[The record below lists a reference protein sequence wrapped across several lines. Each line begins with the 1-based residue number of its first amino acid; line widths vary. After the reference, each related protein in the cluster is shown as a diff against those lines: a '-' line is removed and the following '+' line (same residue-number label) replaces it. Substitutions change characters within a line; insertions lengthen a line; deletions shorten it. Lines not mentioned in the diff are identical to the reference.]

1 MGQLVEENHE
11 MVGVEDTQLGQLR
24 TVLDLED
31 DRSRG
36 LWCTAISLVLAGLV
50 ALTLH
55 PKRVAAE
62 NEAAAAIPL

>member
-24 TVLDLED
+24 TVDLED

-36 LWCTAISLVLAGLV
+36 LWCAAISLVLAGLV